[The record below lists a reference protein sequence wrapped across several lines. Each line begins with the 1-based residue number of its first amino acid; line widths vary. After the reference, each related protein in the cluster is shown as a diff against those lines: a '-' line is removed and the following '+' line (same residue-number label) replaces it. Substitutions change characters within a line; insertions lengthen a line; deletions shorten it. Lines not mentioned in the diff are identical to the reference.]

1 MMMIMMMNSRIGNLT
16 WSASCFVVSSSY
28 TLLNQMGQQSTTT
41 STKSSKWCSHTW
53 WHGSTSGPSRTPWQ
67 PPTGWKLATTGFWQS
82 EEVSNFSG
90 LRAQWDWEERL
101 SLQGDQV
108 QFFVENQKLKHLKY
122 PTPGVNMS
130 TRWFSSIGWN
140 TWLEAVTGAR
150 NRKRATCPPTL
161 VIIWQWWRSGEE
173 TRGYRGVW
181 TQSRLWLKRFSSKM
195 FCYKKATTN
204 RSKTATKSNS
214 TELPLINY

>member
-1 MMMIMMMNSRIGNLT
+1 MVPPQGPRGRPGSHQPIGNWRPQVFDDL
-16 WSASCFVVSSSY
+16 
-28 TLLNQMGQQSTTT
+28 
-41 STKSSKWCSHTW
+41 TKSEKV
-53 WHGSTSGPSRTPWQ
+53 
-67 PPTGWKLATTGFWQS
+67 
-82 EEVSNFSG
+82 VSNFSG

-150 NRKRATCPPTL
+150 HRKRATYPSNYLTMVKSRRGNEGVQRCLDTIKTL
-161 VIIWQWWRSGEE
+161 VEK
-173 TRGYRGVW
+173 VF
-181 TQSRLWLKRFSSKM
+181 LKNVLSQ
-195 FCYKKATTN
+195 
-204 RSKTATKSNS
+204 KSHNKQVQDC
-214 TELPLINY
+214 N